1 MTTHLIVQS
10 PGLDLA
16 LIDQTAALC
25 EANGTQWISKSAAK
39 LMDVQRDADIEG
51 ALAAWAKQKH
61 LDLAFVAADA
71 RLSDCKVLVMDM
83 DSTLINIECID
94 EIASYAG
101 LKAEVAAIT
110 ERTMRGEISEFAD
123 SLRLRVGYLE
133 GLSQDALHAVYTEQ
147 LALNPGAENLIQTA
161 QQAGLKTLLV
171 SGGFTFFTERL
182 KERLGLDAAH
192 ANTLEVDDHGKLTG
206 RVTGRIIDA
215 QAKADILGEFAATH
229 GATPEQIIAVGDGAN
244 DLKMLAM
251 AHYSV
256 AYRAKPVVQEQANFA
271 LNVSPLDGILRWFSD
286 V

>member
-39 LMDVQRDADIEG
+39 LMDVQRTADIETTM
-51 ALAAWAKQKH
+51 AAWSKERH
-61 LDLAFVAADA
+61 LDTAFVGAEA
-71 RLSDCKVLVMDM
+71 RLKDCKVLVMDM

-94 EIASYAG
+94 EIASHAG
-101 LKAEVAAIT
+101 LKAEVANIT
-110 ERTMRGEISEFAD
+110 ERAMRGEITEFAD

-133 GLSQDALHAVYTEQ
+133 GLSQDALHAVYTER

-182 KERLGLDAAH
+182 KDRLGLDAAH
-192 ANTLEVDDHGKLTG
+192 ANTLEVGQHGKLTG
-206 RVTGRIIDA
+206 RVSGRIIDA

-229 GATPEQIIAVGDGAN
+229 GASAEQIIAVGDGAN
-244 DLKMLAM
+244 DLKMLAL

-256 AYRAKPVVQEQANFA
+256 AYRAKPVVQAQANFA

>member
-16 LIDQTAALC
+16 QIDQTAALC

-39 LMDVQRDADIEG
+39 LMDVQRTADIETT
-51 ALAAWAKQKH
+51 LAAWAQEKH
-61 LDLAFVAADA
+61 LDLAFVAAEA
-71 RLSDCKVLVMDM
+71 RLKDCKVLVMDM

-101 LKAEVAAIT
+101 LKAEVATIT
-110 ERTMRGEISEFAD
+110 ERAMRGEITEFAD

-133 GLSQDALHAVYTEQ
+133 GLSQDVLHAVYTER

-182 KERLGLDAAH
+182 KKRLGLDAAH

-206 RVTGRIIDA
+206 RVSGRIIDA

-229 GATPEQIIAVGDGAN
+229 GASAEEIIAVGDGAN

-256 AYRAKPVVQEQANFA
+256 AYRAKPVVQSQANFA